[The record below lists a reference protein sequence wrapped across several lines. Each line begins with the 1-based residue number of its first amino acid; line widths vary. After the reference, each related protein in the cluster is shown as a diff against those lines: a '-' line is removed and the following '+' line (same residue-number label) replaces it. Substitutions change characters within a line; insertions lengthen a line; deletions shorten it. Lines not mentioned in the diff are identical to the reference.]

1 MARMKE
7 YTKWHLWT
15 EKVNNLHI
23 FTCQSIFFQWHI
35 TMDTSKDHIKM
46 VINISDKNSQ
56 LLATP
61 WRLLSHLDTWKWMLK
76 GVRVSKAPRY
86 LLLPGLLYGYILVE
100 LPVEPKGR
108 FGWVKNEGWRC
119 YKPEVCC
126 LALGLDLDV
135 RQTYLNGQSHLP
147 DPHIALLGYFV
158 LSTKRKERIY
168 WDPSYTLGF
177 CLEFSFLI
185 GGTDRRISC
194 FFPCISHPPS
204 DCPPL
209 WQVYLQWS
217 CSTGCS
223 SGVLPLSCTSW
234 DRQFVFETTY
244 FCHMHLWGIRCFVQ
258 GEKIGQGDCVILYLH
273 SSESG
278 IIVRIWP

>member
-1 MARMKE
+1 MTNATSIVFWQEGKKDNFFSFSKERSCLLPEEWRPQCLSFHIAQRLHRWNRTFSMARMKE

-23 FTCQSIFFQWHI
+23 FTCQSFFFQWHI

-86 LLLPGLLYGYILVE
+86 LLLPGLLYGYILVD

-119 YKPEVCC
+119 YKPEVC
-126 LALGLDLDV
+126 LLPGL
-135 RQTYLNGQSHLP
+135 RT
-147 DPHIALLGYFV
+147 
-158 LSTKRKERIY
+158 
-168 WDPSYTLGF
+168 W
-177 CLEFSFLI
+177 I
-185 GGTDRRISC
+185 GC
-194 FFPCISHPPS
+194 
-204 DCPPL
+204 
-209 WQVYLQWS
+209 
-217 CSTGCS
+217 
-223 SGVLPLSCTSW
+223 
-234 DRQFVFETTY
+234 
-244 FCHMHLWGIRCFVQ
+244 
-258 GEKIGQGDCVILYLH
+258 
-273 SSESG
+273 
-278 IIVRIWP
+278 